1 MDKTQQ
7 SLPGL
12 IRQVLGSLHAET
24 VIKKQILQLAKSHLH
39 EPAII
44 TALLQVLPDL
54 KDKQLRDEVMFFL
67 SSLNT
72 SRFPQPRIL
81 FDALLQFFRQEKER
95 DTRVALLFRLQDSI
109 HQDQQLVD
117 FFIELS
123 ATPNLS
129 EPEMVAIQDTLANLP
144 LITEEMAVSALEKHR
159 NSPGLLQSQALTL
172 AEKCT
177 RWGDKLFAAAQPY
190 LDIKNDPDIRLRV
203 MRRLAD
209 NKQMSDAQLISLATA
224 LSNTGTNGIRYELL
238 ELLKPSMRI
247 PEIRLAVAN
256 AFAANPSVYDDGEF
270 AAITDMLAPYMGRDE
285 HLSHIMLE
293 SLKDLPV
300 PQHRRKVLSLVTSRL
315 KTEQILDPLLHL
327 FFRERD
333 ESIREVLFNQ
343 VKALSVARHPQLVD
357 VFTAELTEPGSP
369 FRVTCAGLLANVAE
383 IYPQVIPALEDVLRY
398 DTDRELLRLCLD
410 GYLRPGITHHFDVL
424 LTVVRNELID
434 TLSRQKALDAIVK
447 LDLDATQ
454 QLTLADALSGIKPN
468 VLKYE

>member
-24 VIKKQILQLAKSHLH
+24 VIKHQILQLAKNHLH
-39 EPAII
+39 DPEVL

-54 KDKQLRDEVMFFL
+54 KDKRLRDEVMFFL

-72 SRFPQPRIL
+72 SRFPEPRVL

-144 LITEEMAVSALEKHR
+144 LITEDMAAVALDKHR
-159 NSPGLLQSQALTL
+159 HSPTLLQSQALTL

-190 LDIKNDPDIRLRV
+190 LDIKNDPDIRVRV

-209 NKQMSDAQLISLATA
+209 NKQMSDAQLITLAAA
-224 LSNTGTNGIRYELL
+224 LSSTGTNGIRYDLL
-238 ELLKPSMRI
+238 ELIKPAIRI
-247 PEIRLAVAN
+247 PEIRLALAN

-270 AAITDMLAPYMGRDE
+270 TMITDMLAPYMGRDP
-285 HLSHIMLE
+285 HIGQIMLE

-300 PQHRRKVLSLVTSRL
+300 PDHRRKVLSLITGKL
-315 KTEQILDPLLHL
+315 KTEQILTPLLHL
-327 FFRERD
+327 FSRERD
-333 ESIREVLFNQ
+333 ESIRDVLFNQ
-343 VKALSVARHPQLVD
+343 VKALSVARHPELVD
-357 VFTAELTEPGSP
+357 VFATELVEPASP
-369 FRVTCAGLLANVAE
+369 YRVTCASLLANVAE

-398 DTDRELLRLCLD
+398 DTERELLRICLD
-410 GYLRPGITHHFDVL
+410 GYLRPGITHSFDVL
-424 LTVVRNELID
+424 LAVVRNEIVD

-454 QLTLADALSGIKPN
+454 QLALADALAGIKPN